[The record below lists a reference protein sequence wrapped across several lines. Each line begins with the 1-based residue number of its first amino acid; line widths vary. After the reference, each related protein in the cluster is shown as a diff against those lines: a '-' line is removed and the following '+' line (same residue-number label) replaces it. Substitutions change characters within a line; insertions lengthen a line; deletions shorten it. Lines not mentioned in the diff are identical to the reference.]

1 MTAFRRFGA
10 LSAEDLLY
18 RQAELVELERSLRA
32 YQQDDKGSGH
42 PDREHYARNWDKL
55 QRSGDSDVD
64 EGNDGLQWETILEI
78 RHKLKEYHEALI
90 RHRQVMELRQPLPS
104 QIKALDEWMR
114 RPSMGNV
121 YLEGPDRKIWSE
133 PNLEDMVTLIP
144 QPPDENFTTEFTVKL
159 VHQYNKLLG
168 RHIHKEET
176 GDLLQNAVRYRDEG
190 IFRVLKILTT
200 LVASLLPVGG
210 IAVLYTIQSMPGRL
224 AATAAFTALFS
235 FSLSLITTASTKDI
249 FSATA
254 AFAAVLVVFV
264 GTTQP
269 A

>member
-1 MTAFRRFGA
+1 MAKRGGRSGTTASVLPARAEGYDRLGRMMGMLPEMTAFRRFGA

-18 RQAELVELERSLRA
+18 RQAELVELERSLRE

-78 RHKLKEYHEALI
+78 RQKLKEYQEALI
-90 RHRQVMELRQPLPS
+90 RHRQVLELRQPLPS

-168 RHIHKEET
+168 RHIH
-176 GDLLQNAVRYRDEG
+176 VRTDPILRD
-190 IFRVLKILTT
+190 R
-200 LVASLLPVGG
+200 P
-210 IAVLYTIQSMPGRL
+210 
-224 AATAAFTALFS
+224 ATC
-235 FSLSLITTASTKDI
+235 
-249 FSATA
+249 
-254 AFAAVLVVFV
+254 
-264 GTTQP
+264 
-269 A
+269 